1 MAVTRPGSLIE
12 GAFAAALLGHSMR
25 SPATVKSV
33 RVHAVDGR
41 YLQVIMPM
49 HVARQKAK
57 FVVSGQFDWRV
68 LHRAVLS
75 ELVSKGAGRVFSVLT
90 AGSYHHGI

>member
-1 MAVTRPGSLIE
+1 LAVTRPGSLIE

-49 HVARQKAK
+49 HVAR
-57 FVVSGQFDWRV
+57 
-68 LHRAVLS
+68 
-75 ELVSKGAGRVFSVLT
+75 
-90 AGSYHHGI
+90 